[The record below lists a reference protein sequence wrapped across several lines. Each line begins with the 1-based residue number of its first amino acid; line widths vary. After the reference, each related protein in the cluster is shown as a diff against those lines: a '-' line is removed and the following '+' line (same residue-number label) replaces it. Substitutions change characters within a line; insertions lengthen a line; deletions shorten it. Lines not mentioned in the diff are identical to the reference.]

1 MNMVADLMY
10 SIRIA
15 EDEAY
20 NLVTAVLQKSY
31 EDCSSDMK
39 SSMDRDVKGITY
51 NNMYKWF
58 SSIKDKLYEIKS
70 GLQQLERML
79 STRENI
85 DMIRS
90 LSDKMENCISSR
102 MNALMDDL
110 IKMSVSEEELKKY
123 LENFNKEQVV

>member
-70 GLQQLERML
+70 GL
-79 STRENI
+79 
-85 DMIRS
+85 
-90 LSDKMENCISSR
+90 
-102 MNALMDDL
+102 
-110 IKMSVSEEELKKY
+110 
-123 LENFNKEQVV
+123 